1 MKPRKKN
8 TFFTFIFSFIPGAAE
23 MYMGFMKSGLS
34 LLVAFIIPILVTGML
49 YGADYLVLLSGV
61 VYAVSFFHA
70 RNIATAP
77 DEEFSN
83 YEDKYVWEEYFDLKA
98 SSISFKTYRKWLAIA
113 LIFVVACGI
122 WSICR
127 ETLFKM
133 FSYFPEQDMI
143 VTRSIVNGV
152 PRAVLSVL
160 VIVFGIVIIKNKK
173 KELIE
178 NKDEEA
184 DDK

>member
-1 MKPRKKN
+1 
-8 TFFTFIFSFIPGAAE
+8 
-23 MYMGFMKSGLS
+23 
-34 LLVAFIIPILVTGML
+34 
-49 YGADYLVLLSGV
+49 
-61 VYAVSFFHA
+61 
-70 RNIATAP
+70 
-77 DEEFSN
+77 
-83 YEDKYVWEEYFDLKA
+83 
-98 SSISFKTYRKWLAIA
+98 
-113 LIFVVACGI
+113 
-122 WSICR
+122 
-127 ETLFKM
+127 M